1 MVYIFPGQEKGHISS
16 GDQDDPQLKK
26 KKKKRVTQINNITT

>member
-26 KKKKRVTQINNITT
+26 KKRVTQINNITT